1 MSKILVVE
9 DDSATRLLLKRDLQ
23 LEGYEVAVAKN
34 GEEGLEKALNLRPAL
49 ILCDW
54 MMPLMDGVEVCRR
67 LKATPDLASTFFILL
82 TARDSVADRVQGLD
96 AGADDFVSKPIES
109 NELLARVRAGLRV
122 YQYQQ
127 QLSETNQQLSQTL
140 QELQQTQA
148 QLVQSEKMSSLGQ
161 MVAGIAHAINNPI
174 AFISGNLAHTRN
186 SIADLLNLIH
196 LYQRHYHN
204 PVSEIQL
211 ALENID
217 WEFLSEDLPKSL
229 ELMSSGANRIRDLV
243 VKLKSFS
250 RLDEAEIKQVDIH
263 EGIDN
268 TLLLLEHRLSK
279 NSSDNLSTNDSLI
292 LDSGLPIL
300 DDSESSLQTS
310 NFNDG
315 TNPKSNYDAK
325 IKVIK
330 EYGYLP
336 IVECYPAQLNQV
348 FFNILN
354 NAIDYLE
361 EENGE
366 APTPS
371 IWIRT
376 RLLDGNWVEIAI
388 ANNGSGMTPNIIQQ
402 IFNPFFTTKP
412 VGKGTGLG
420 LAIAYSIV
428 VDKHKGL
435 LECRSSKGE
444 GTEFL
449 IKIPTHQQV

>member
-34 GEEGLEKALNLRPAL
+34 GEEGLEKAFNVRPAL

-67 LKATPDLASTFFILL
+67 LKETPDLASTFFILL

-148 QLVQSEKMSSLGQ
+148 QLVQSEKMSGLGQ

-174 AFISGNLAHTRN
+174 AFISGNLAHTKNRV
-186 SIADLLNLIH
+186 AELLNLIH
-196 LYQRHYHN
+196 LYQKYYPN
-204 PVSEIQL
+204 PADDIQL

-217 WEFLSEDLPKSL
+217 WEFMSDDLPKSL
-229 ELMSSGANRIRDLV
+229 DSMSSGAVRIRDLV
-243 VKLKSFS
+243 VNLKIFS
-250 RLDEAEIKQVDIH
+250 RLGEAEIKQVDIH

-268 TLLLLEHRLSK
+268 TLLLLEHRLS
-279 NSSDNLSTNDSLI
+279 NNYSDNLSTNDSLI
-292 LDSGLPIL
+292 LDSELPI
-300 DDSESSLQTS
+300 
-310 NFNDG
+310 
-315 TNPKSNYDAK
+315 TNPKSQIPNPKSNDDAK
-325 IKVIK
+325 IKVVK

-336 IVECYPAQLNQV
+336 TVECYPAQLNQV
-348 FFNILN
+348 LFNILN

-361 EENGE
+361 EGNES
-366 APTPS
+366 APTPL

-388 ANNGSGMTPNIIQQ
+388 ADNGSGMTPEVVQQ

-435 LECRSSKGE
+435 LECRSTKGE
-444 GTEFL
+444 GTEFW

>member
-34 GEEGLEKALNLRPAL
+34 GEEGLEKAFNVRPAL

-127 QLSETNQQLSQTL
+127 QLGETNQQLSQTL

-148 QLVQSEKMSSLGQ
+148 QLVQSEKMSGLGQ

-186 SIADLLNLIH
+186 RVADLLNLIH
-196 LYQRHYHN
+196 LYQKHYSN
-204 PVSEIQL
+204 PTDEIQL
-211 ALENID
+211 ALENLD

-229 ELMSSGANRIRDLV
+229 DSMSSGANRIRDLV

-250 RLDEAEIKQVDIH
+250 RLDEAESKQVDIH

-279 NSSDNLSTNDSLI
+279 NSYNNLSTNDEPQI
-292 LDSGLPIL
+292 
-300 DDSESSLQTS
+300 Q
-310 NFNDG
+310 
-315 TNPKSNYDAK
+315 
-325 IKVIK
+325 VVK

-336 IVECYPAQLNQV
+336 PIECYPAQLNQV

-361 EENGE
+361 EGNGS

-376 RLLDGNWVEIAI
+376 GLLDANWVEIAI
-388 ANNGSGMTPNIIQQ
+388 ADNGSGMTPEVVQQ

-435 LECRSSKGE
+435 LECRSTKGE